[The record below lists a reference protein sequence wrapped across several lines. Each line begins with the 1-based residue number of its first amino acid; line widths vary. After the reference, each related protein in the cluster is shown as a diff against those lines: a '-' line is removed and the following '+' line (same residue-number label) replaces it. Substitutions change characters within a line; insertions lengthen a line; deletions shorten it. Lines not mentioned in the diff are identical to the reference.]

1 MLTPEI
7 LGRTLATAPDPELAR
22 VALSRVGEDPRARE
36 VLGREDVLPV
46 AIRVLGF
53 STAAADFLVAHP
65 DEAVVAHRCAHAA
78 ACGPDAEL
86 EHDVQRLGAD
96 DGIRRFRRRAMLRVA
111 ARDLAAIAA
120 RGNRRGDLGGRRSVL
135 AEAAGRAAPGGLAVL
150 ALGKLGG
157 RS

>member
-46 AIRVLGF
+46 AVRVLGF

-65 DEAVVAHRCAHAA
+65 DEAVALTDVRTRPRAA
-78 ACGPDAEL
+78 LDAEL
-86 EHDVQRLGAD
+86 RA
-96 DGIRRFRRRAMLRVA
+96 RRPAARRR
-111 ARDLAAIAA
+111 
-120 RGNRRGDLGGRRSVL
+120 
-135 AEAAGRAAPGGLAVL
+135 
-150 ALGKLGG
+150 
-157 RS
+157 